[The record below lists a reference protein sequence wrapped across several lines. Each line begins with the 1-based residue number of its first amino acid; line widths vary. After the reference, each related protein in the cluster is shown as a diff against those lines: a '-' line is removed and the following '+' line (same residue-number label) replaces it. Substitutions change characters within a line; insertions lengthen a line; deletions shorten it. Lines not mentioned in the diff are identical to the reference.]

1 MDNQQFDRKKLTEDI
16 FVLLAG
22 SLLFTIPQKEK
33 IEKTIDN
40 FTNDE
45 LISFAKLL
53 VTEEQNK
60 TSLDKKMINT
70 FETSWNK
77 DQE

>member
-1 MDNQQFDRKKLTEDI
+1 MDNQVFDRKKLTEDI

-22 SLLFTIPQKEK
+22 SLLFTISQKEK

-40 FTNDE
+40 FTDDE

-60 TSLDKKMINT
+60 ISLDKKMINAV
-70 FETSWNK
+70 ENSLNK
-77 DQE
+77 VQE